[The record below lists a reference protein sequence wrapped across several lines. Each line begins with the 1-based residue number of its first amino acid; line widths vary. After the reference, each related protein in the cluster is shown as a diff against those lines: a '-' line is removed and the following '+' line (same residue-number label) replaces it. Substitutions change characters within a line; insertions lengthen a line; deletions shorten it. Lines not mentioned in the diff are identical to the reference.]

1 MDDALSLMQ
10 QALPVSLLN
19 SVPSAMKPLLQAQAL
34 MASVQTVNLAGE
46 PLKRALIEQ
55 IFEETQIQRLCNLYG
70 PSETTTYSTWLSI
83 RRGERIVESIGRPI
97 ANTCIYLLDEYGQ
110 PVPLGVVGEIYIGGA
125 GVVRG
130 YLNRPDLTA
139 ERFLIDPF
147 SDKPGARMYRTGDLA
162 RYLPEGNLE
171 FLGRNDHQVK
181 IRGFRIEPG
190 EIEARLVEHPAVN
203 EAVVLALGEGQE
215 KRLVAYVAAEAH
227 EGLVNSLRTHL
238 SAILPDYMVPSAF
251 VRLDVLPLTPNGKLD
266 RQALP
271 APDSEAFARQV
282 YAAPE
287 GETETTLAAIWC
299 ELLGILMA
307 CRTINLAA
315 QLVKLMIPSFSK
327 PKVSFR
333 IVIASVPYKTEI
345 NIIILCIVSSLS

>member
-1 MDDALSLMQ
+1 
-10 QALPVSLLN
+10 
-19 SVPSAMKPLLQAQAL
+19 
-34 MASVQTVNLAGE
+34 
-46 PLKRALIEQ
+46 
-55 IFEETQIQRLCNLYG
+55 
-70 PSETTTYSTWLSI
+70 
-83 RRGERIVESIGRPI
+83 
-97 ANTCIYLLDEYGQ
+97 
-110 PVPLGVVGEIYIGGA
+110 
-125 GVVRG
+125 
-130 YLNRPDLTA
+130 
-139 ERFLIDPF
+139 
-147 SDKPGARMYRTGDLA
+147 TGDLA

-203 EAVVLALGEGQE
+203 EAVVLALGDGQE

-299 ELLGILMA
+299 ELLGIDQISRHDNFFALGGHSLLAMRVMNRVAALGIELPQTTLFTFPTLMA
-307 CRTINLAA
+307 FAEVMAARSGQQNASLPAILPISREEALPLSFAQQRLWFLAQWDGASETYHIPMALRLGGQLDIVAWQQALDTLFARHEALRSVFVSVDGQPQVRLLAA
-315 QLVKLMIPSFSK
+315 DSGLPLSQHDLRGLPDADMVLERLSAGEIHTPFDLDRG
-327 PKVSFR
+327 PLIR
-333 IVIASVPYKTEI
+333 ASLI
-345 NIIILCIVSSLS
+345 